1 MIVMVYLASNY
12 QPRKKFR
19 HVLWRA
25 SLKNAVLCGILW
37 VVYVNW
43 HAGQQIF
50 G

>member
-1 MIVMVYLASNY
+1 MVYLASNY
-12 QPRKKFR
+12 RPRPKFR

-25 SLKNAVLCGILW
+25 TLKNTVLTSILW
-37 VVYVNW
+37 LVYVNW